1 MTAEIL
7 GFPKPGET
15 TPRDHLNRVGGR
27 PTDQAQGRT
36 RSYLTQ
42 EEIDSLIRAAGSV
55 GRHRHRDKTLIL
67 IAYRHGLRVSECV
80 GLKWSDVDFKAAQTH
95 IRRLKNGVDS
105 THPLQGDEIRALRR
119 LKRDYG
125 GAFVFTTERGGPL
138 IRNTFNKIIARA
150 GQRAGIPF
158 PVTPHQ
164 LRHACG
170 FALANRGVPTRTLQH
185 WLGHSSIRHTVRYT
199 ALSSAAFEG
208 IWR

>member
-1 MTAEIL
+1 MTADL
-7 GFPKPGET
+7 LSFPGTKQVA
-15 TPRDHLNRVGGR
+15 PRDVLLKVGGR
-27 PTDQAQGRT
+27 PTDKAQGRD
-36 RSYLTQ
+36 RSYLTPD
-42 EEIDSLIRAAGSV
+42 ELSRLTKAAGSV

-67 IAYRHGLRVSECV
+67 VAYRHGLRVSELV
-80 GLKWSDVDFKAAQTH
+80 GLKWADIDLKAAQVH
-95 IRRLKNGVDS
+95 IRRLKKGVDT
-105 THPLQGDEIRALRR
+105 THPLQGDELRAFRR

-138 IRNTFNKIIARA
+138 TRQTMNKMIARA
-150 GQRAGIPF
+150 GELAEIPF

-170 FALANRGVPTRTLQH
+170 FALANKGVPTRTLQH

-199 ALSSAAFEG
+199 VLSSAAFDG

>member
-7 GFPKPGET
+7 GFPRSGKT
-15 TPRDHLNRVGGR
+15 ASRDLLNRVGGR

-95 IRRLKNGVDS
+95 ILRLKNGVDS

-119 LKRDYG
+119 LHRDYG
-125 GAFVFTTERGGPL
+125 GAYILCTERGGPL
-138 IRNTFNKIIARA
+138 TRNTVNKIVARA